1 MKKFGVIAFLLLVGV
16 GIVGCKDSGYFYG
29 EENVISIDKF
39 RVDTIIPQVVNLP
52 DYIVSGGITLIG
64 DDLFITDSRNDSVLI
79 KVYDFNTGTY
89 KAGLMPQG
97 RGAGEFM
104 NIFSMGQM
112 MYENGEYK
120 SLYSGPYYDSLYC
133 LNYTKSV
140 NSGKTVIDDVFSKD
154 EISGLSDIRETIIS
168 MTKMS
173 KTKWLI
179 TITGKSATLNGRD
192 YFPPTLYIADK
203 GDTMQYPMY
212 KKPILNDDP
221 NADGYMNLM
230 LTSASMMPKPDGSK
244 MAYLS
249 SVMSRLS
256 IFDAETGE
264 YKHII
269 GEGEPDVDD
278 VMMPTVFTVSK
289 VSCYDGICV
298 DDNYIYALWSGK
310 LTTPE
315 NREAYINEIRVFD
328 WDGNLVVVLPIA
340 LPGVRSAILNSDGSG
355 EMLLRD
361 YNEKLYMLN
370 VNDYIPN

>member
-1 MKKFGVIAFLLLVGV
+1 MNVLKACVMVALLVLGT
-16 GIVGCKDSGYFYG
+16 CTESEYFYG
-29 EENVISIDKF
+29 EEIYLSLSDVQIDTVDASEVNISED
-39 RVDTIIPQVVNLP
+39 V
-52 DYIVSGGITLIG
+52 VSGGITLIG
-64 DDLFITDSRNDSVLI
+64 DDLFVIDSRNDSVLI
-79 KVYDFNTGTY
+79 KVYDFNTGEY
-89 KAGLMPQG
+89 KAGLMPKG
-97 RGAGEFM
+97 RGAGEFVDVYA
-104 NIFSMGQM
+104 NGPIFTDD
-112 MYENGEYK
+112 GEYK
-120 SLYSGPYYDSLYC
+120 VYYSGPSYDSLYC

-140 NSGKTVIDDVFSKD
+140 VAGRTIIDEVLSKRDVSGMSQLSYVIDMAKVSHDKWMIAISGKNKSID
-154 EISGLSDIRETIIS
+154 
-168 MTKMS
+168 
-173 KTKWLI
+173 
-179 TITGKSATLNGRD
+179 GRD
-192 YFPPTLYIADK
+192 YFPPTLYVANN
-203 GDTMQYPMY
+203 GDTTQYPMY
-212 KKPILNDDP
+212 KKPILNNDR
-221 NADGYMNLM
+221 NAYGYMNLM
-230 LTSASMMPKPDGSK
+230 LTSASMRAKPDGSK

-249 SVMSRLS
+249 SLMSRLS

-278 VMMPTVFTVSK
+278 VMTPTIFTVSK

-298 DDNYIYALWSGK
+298 DDNYIYAPWSGK

-340 LPGVRSAILNSDGSG
+340 LPRVRSAILNSDGSG